1 MTKFKYAP
9 KGIPPLEL
17 TPKEFAKFEK
27 EMNRKLTKKE
37 IAHLKHCRE
46 VYRKMTKIPE
56 DDMLKELLRLQ
67 KEFQDKYHYD
77 PASWCWATAMGAEC
91 MELWAKSGGKW
102 WKKKQTPRKERIEEL
117 VDVLH
122 FFLGYM
128 LCEKITAEELF
139 EEYKVKLA
147 ENYHRQEQGY

>member
-1 MTKFKYAP
+1 MTKFKHA
-9 KGIPPLEL
+9 
-17 TPKEFAKFEK
+17 
-27 EMNRKLTKKE
+27 
-37 IAHLKHCRE
+37 
-46 VYRKMTKIPE
+46 PE
-56 DDMLKELLRLQ
+56 DDMFRELLRLQ
-67 KEFQDKYHYD
+67 KEFQDKYHFD

-91 MELWAKSGGKW
+91 LELWAKSGGKW
-102 WKKKQTPRKERIEEL
+102 WKKKQSTRKEKVEEL

-147 ENYHRQEQGY
+147 ENYRRQERGY